1 MAHMAKAQK
10 TNAMRELD
18 RAGISYSLR
27 TYEDDGVEASGLGVS
42 IAEQLGDDP
51 MRGFKTLV
59 TATPKGDHVVC
70 CVPVATE
77 IDLKAAAKAVG
88 EKSLSM
94 LHMKDLLPVTGYVRG
109 GCSPIGMKKR
119 FRTVF
124 DATVNNWDS
133 VYVSGGKRGYSLELA
148 SADLVNFTGAVVA
161 PIAKER

>member
-1 MAHMAKAQK
+1 MAHMAKVQK
-10 TNAMRELD
+10 TNAMRELE
-18 RAGISYSLR
+18 RAGISYTLR

-59 TATPKGDHVVC
+59 TVTSKGDHVVC
-70 CVPVATE
+70 CVPSATE

-109 GCSPIGMKKR
+109 GCSPIGMKKC

-124 DATVNNWDS
+124 DESINDWDS
-133 VYVSGGKRGYSLELA
+133 VYISGGRRGYSLELA
-148 SADLVNFTGAVVA
+148 PADLVGFTGAVVA